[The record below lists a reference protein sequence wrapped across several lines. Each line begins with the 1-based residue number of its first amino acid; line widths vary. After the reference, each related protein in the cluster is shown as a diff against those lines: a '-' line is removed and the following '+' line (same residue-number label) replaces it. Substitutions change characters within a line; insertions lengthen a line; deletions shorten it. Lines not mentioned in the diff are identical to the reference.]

1 MFSSLGQ
8 LIDETFSDTRQRK
21 FKSLVSC
28 FKRVLLD
35 ETLATWRARGFFHSN
50 HFPQGLSS
58 EQYYVENYDFD
69 VRLVTFVEEMLQ
81 ALNQSNEKE
90 WIRLVKHPD
99 EVRKHMD
106 AASEG
111 PAWNFTLMIDR
122 IDESWDG
129 SDAAVILL
137 MALMH
142 ACIQLNSSATCV
154 RPLLFLRENIFDRVR
169 QIDNEFARLETFVVS
184 LDWSEELLLEM
195 VERRLNL
202 PFNTKLP
209 LDGTTWDY
217 FFESIDGRSARSYV
231 FNYCQQRPRDVLTF
245 CASAIESAQAQ
256 KHPKVSVEDIQISKG
271 RFSQNRLKDLADEYS
286 ENYPQIQLVL
296 NKFYGLGRRFTTA
309 GVTAF
314 IQKLLVDEDVRQYC
328 GEWIYSYTEPE
339 RFMDLLYDIG
349 FWGIES
355 DGIVQYRALGSHT
368 AVLPALNN
376 ETTVIVHPSY
386 SDALN
391 LLNETISSLDENTPL
406 QGTNVFN
413 DLPDAITLSTYVDKL
428 LQLQNELKTLPPGDQ
443 TAAQYEDLVG
453 EIIRLC
459 FRHALTNVEPKVR
472 DVEGRVI
479 RDWIAA
485 NRATSGFWEMVRQR
499 YGATQVIWECKN
511 YKELDPGAFHQA
523 AYYMTEAIGRFVVL
537 AFRGH
542 IIKPHYY
549 EHIKRIAA
557 EKQGGVV
564 LLLRDQDLDTFLRQ
578 AINGGEIKEDYIHD
592 IFDLTTRMIS

>member
-1 MFSSLGQ
+1 
-8 LIDETFSDTRQRK
+8 
-21 FKSLVSC
+21 
-28 FKRVLLD
+28 
-35 ETLATWRARGFFHSN
+35 
-50 HFPQGLSS
+50 
-58 EQYYVENYDFD
+58 
-69 VRLVTFVEEMLQ
+69 
-81 ALNQSNEKE
+81 
-90 WIRLVKHPD
+90 
-99 EVRKHMD
+99 
-106 AASEG
+106 
-111 PAWNFTLMIDR
+111 
-122 IDESWDG
+122 
-129 SDAAVILL
+129 
-137 MALMH
+137 
-142 ACIQLNSSATCV
+142 
-154 RPLLFLRENIFDRVR
+154 
-169 QIDNEFARLETFVVS
+169 
-184 LDWSEELLLEM
+184 
-195 VERRLNL
+195 
-202 PFNTKLP
+202 
-209 LDGTTWDY
+209 
-217 FFESIDGRSARSYV
+217 
-231 FNYCQQRPRDVLTF
+231 
-245 CASAIESAQAQ
+245 
-256 KHPKVSVEDIQISKG
+256 VSVEDIQISKG